1 MTVVS
6 TVPLVGEVPTDRL
19 KNGHSYNVAQ
29 TFIDSN
35 GKETSASGSIW
46 YEIIP
51 ATSNWQL
58 AVRSVTPPVGAVGS
72 VLYYIDYADCNYGM
86 GGWYFPDPTLVNH
99 MWVWNRVVINHM
111 PAPGEIFV
119 INHYTPAP
127 ATAETR
133 PPMGHNYSVSLMGFK
148 AAGIDSGIFLDNV
161 DGFTI
166 ERVKIKDF
174 GLDGIT
180 LGSPEFGWI
189 WAPGDHTVRN
199 TVIRDATIDG
209 ALRESIGIT
218 GSVDG
223 ALFERVETMHAPWT
237 MDIEVDVSTAG
248 ITGNILWKDCVFHG
262 GTDGAPVILAI
273 FEAHPAPN
281 LLFEGFLFD
290 RVPII
295 HSGAGKTDLVV
306 SDSVFRD
313 TYGTAVASRGA
324 DANFLFAGVSFERC
338 GKMHPPEPDNFTG
351 DGASGIMV
359 LSSNGETNV
368 HHCHATIINSSVVQL
383 DEDPTQYLIYVMDKI
398 ENNPIARAKLML
410 INTKLT
416 IGNYKARLLIGGTDY
431 VINDVDKD
439 KYEIAPTP

>member
-1 MTVVS
+1 MTTIRVCDRAVQFSVGLDSNEKFAGVMNGVYFFPAAAGITNSRNLFWHRGQPYETQHPTHDNDPLTVPQYGGSIQDLTLDGNMFNQPLVNPGNRTGYTVQDARPMTVVS

-133 PPMGHNYSVSLMGFK
+133 PPMGHNYSVSLMGLK
-148 AAGIDSGIFLDNV
+148 AAGIDYGIFLDNV

-199 TVIRDATIDG
+199 TVIRD
-209 ALRESIGIT
+209 
-218 GSVDG
+218 V
-223 ALFERVETMHAPWT
+223 
-237 MDIEVDVSTAG
+237 
-248 ITGNILWKDCVFHG
+248 
-262 GTDGAPVILAI
+262 
-273 FEAHPAPN
+273 
-281 LLFEGFLFD
+281 
-290 RVPII
+290 
-295 HSGAGKTDLVV
+295 
-306 SDSVFRD
+306 
-313 TYGTAVASRGA
+313 
-324 DANFLFAGVSFERC
+324 
-338 GKMHPPEPDNFTG
+338 
-351 DGASGIMV
+351 
-359 LSSNGETNV
+359 
-368 HHCHATIINSSVVQL
+368 
-383 DEDPTQYLIYVMDKI
+383 
-398 ENNPIARAKLML
+398 
-410 INTKLT
+410 
-416 IGNYKARLLIGGTDY
+416 
-431 VINDVDKD
+431 
-439 KYEIAPTP
+439 